1 MSLKLDVKLV
11 GILGFGAFGRLVAI
25 HLHPYFSLIAYDPEL
40 SAEVHGLDCV
50 QRGSIADVGR
60 CDLVILAVPVANL
73 AAAIKELRPHL
84 RPGAIVVDVG
94 SVKMRPVE
102 VMRAEL
108 PSFVEIVGTHP
119 LFGPGSARDGIAG
132 LKIALCPVR
141 GRSVLRIG
149 AFLRCM
155 LGLTVHIVSPEEHD
169 REAAIVQGITHLVA
183 KVLVRMEPLPR
194 RLTTASFDHLIQATE
209 MVRHDAPS
217 VFLAIERENPY
228 AAGIRERFFSLAE
241 ATRAMLDQHD

>member
-1 MSLKLDVKLV
+1 
-11 GILGFGAFGRLVAI
+11 
-25 HLHPYFSLIAYDPEL
+25 
-40 SAEVHGLDCV
+40 
-50 QRGSIADVGR
+50 
-60 CDLVILAVPVANL
+60 
-73 AAAIKELRPHL
+73 
-84 RPGAIVVDVG
+84 
-94 SVKMRPVE
+94 MRPIE

-119 LFGPGSARDGIAG
+119 LFGPGSARNGIAG

-141 GRSVLRIG
+141 GRSVLKIG

-155 LGLTVHIVSPEEHD
+155 LGLTVHIVSREEHD

-217 VFLAIERENPY
+217 VFLAIERENPTPPEFGN
-228 AAGIRERFFSLAE
+228 AFFHSRKRRARCWISTTELTRILHTID
-241 ATRAMLDQHD
+241 ATL